1 MGVQN
6 YRYWILWRCPQVRFL
21 DFQKVK
27 DAERK
32 QAGQLFGTK
41 EEPTELAQSIIKTR
55 SNRGFGSGI
64 ASVNGAGKG
73 GKIKT
78 TEAEKKR
85 FQALVQNAKT
95 LAEVQKLEKMFN
107 EGRLP
112 AGVMDGDTMDE
123 T

>member
-1 MGVQN
+1 M
-6 YRYWILWRCPQVRFL
+6 RFL

-32 QAGQLFGTK
+32 KAKELFGTRD
-41 EEPTELAQSIIKTR
+41 EPTELAQSIIKTR
-55 SNRGFGSGI
+55 SNQVFG
-64 ASVNGAGKG
+64 APSVNGASKG
-73 GKIKT
+73 SKMKT

-85 FQALVQNAKT
+85 FQVLVQNAKT

-112 AGVMDGDTMDE
+112 AGVMDGDAMDE

>member
-1 MGVQN
+1 MQN
-6 YRYWILWRCPQVRFL
+6 YRYWILWRVPQVRFL

-27 DAERK
+27 DAERSK
-32 QAGQLFGTK
+32 AKELFGTK
-41 EEPTELAQSIIKTR
+41 DEPSELAQSIMKTR
-55 SNRGFGSGI
+55 STRGFGAGMPG
-64 ASVNGAGKG
+64 VNGAGKG
-73 GKIKT
+73 GKMKT

-85 FQALVQNAKT
+85 FQVLIQNAKT

-112 AGVMDGDTMDE
+112 TGVMDGESMEE